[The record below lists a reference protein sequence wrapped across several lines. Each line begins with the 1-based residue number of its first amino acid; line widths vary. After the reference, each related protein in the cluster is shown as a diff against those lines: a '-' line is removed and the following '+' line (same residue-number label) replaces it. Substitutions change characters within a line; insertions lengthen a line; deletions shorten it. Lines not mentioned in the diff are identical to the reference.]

1 MKERW
6 TICDGARSSLKM
18 FELATSHHKFE
29 VWKQVSVGSCSIHAP
44 QPRVPE
50 QIWRQAGVVSNKLPL
65 SSFKSFHFNQK
76 AFAAPSTQFLVEHVT
91 AYQDCSQS
99 LFPSQQFCVSQM
111 LPQLDPGAQ
120 FCRLQFIMSGR
131 FANFLL
137 ISPNRPLARSL
148 GKFAGEK
155 ICKLGKVSI
164 RTRHTQLNLV
174 CILANPEIS
183 HKSLQFISNGW
194 RRRHMLAF

>member
-1 MKERW
+1 M
-6 TICDGARSSLKM
+6 
-18 FELATSHHKFE
+18 
-29 VWKQVSVGSCSIHAP
+29 
-44 QPRVPE
+44 
-50 QIWRQAGVVSNKLPL
+50 VSNKLPL

-120 FCRLQFIMSGR
+120 FCRLQFIMRAR

-137 ISPNRPLARSL
+137 ISPNRSLPARSL
-148 GKFAGEK
+148 AKFAAEK
-155 ICKLGKVSI
+155 ICKLGKVRI
-164 RTRHTQLNLV
+164 RTRHTQL

-183 HKSLQFISNGW
+183 HKSHQFIPNGG
-194 RRRHMLAF
+194 RRGPVSTFQPPQVETN

>member
-1 MKERW
+1 MWNHFILLLVRCLHHTKQQQLCHGLPFTKADHW
-6 TICDGARSSLKM
+6 PLYDTRSNSGL
-18 FELATSHHKFE
+18 
-29 VWKQVSVGSCSIHAP
+29 
-44 QPRVPE
+44 
-50 QIWRQAGVVSNKLPL
+50 AGVIFNSCASLERKPFNSNWRLL
-65 SSFKSFHFNQK
+65 
-76 AFAAPSTQFLVEHVT
+76 QF
-91 AYQDCSQS
+91 Y
-99 LFPSQQFCVSQM
+99 VSQM

-194 RRRHMLAF
+194 RRRPMLAF